1 MRTSQLLPQARTSAL
16 FADLFGQRL
25 TPGTRATTQ
34 QACAAALAEVEAAIK
49 GGVPAAAGAHFNET
63 GLSVAGKRHRLHVVS
78 TPHLTPYATPP
89 KRGTAATTE
98 SGILPNFRGLAVPD
112 AWAPY
117 GQMALCNAP
126 HLRALTALVEQG
138 KQAWAQEMKDLL
150 RVIKRTVEAA
160 QATGAQ
166 GLPATTHEA
175 FIARY
180 QALVTDGLTHN
191 PAAVAVPGHK
201 GRTKQSTARNLL
213 LRLPQRQ
220 EEVLRF
226 MSDFRV
232 PFDNHLAERDL
243 RMMKVQQKISGCFRA
258 VAGAQAFCRIR
269 SYISTVRKHGMNV
282 LSALE
287 QVFTGTPFLPEVRA
301 G

>member
-49 GGVPAAAGAHFNET
+49 VGVPAAAVANFDET
-63 GLSVAGKRHRLHVVS
+63 GLSVAGKRHWLHVVS

-117 GQMALCNAP
+117 GQMDCLHALCNAP

-138 KQAWAQEMKDLL
+138 NQAWAQEMKDLL

-160 QATGAQ
+160 PATGAQ

-180 QALVTDGLTHN
+180 QALVTDGLTKTIRRRW
-191 PAAVAVPGHK
+191 PCRVRRA
-201 GRTKQSTARNLL
+201 ARNKA
-213 LRLPQRQ
+213 QR
-220 EEVLRF
+220 
-226 MSDFRV
+226 
-232 PFDNHLAERDL
+232 A
-243 RMMKVQQKISGCFRA
+243 ICCCA
-258 VAGAQAFCRIR
+258 CRNG
-269 SYISTVRKHGMNV
+269 RKKYCG
-282 LSALE
+282 L
-287 QVFTGTPFLPEVRA
+287 
-301 G
+301 